1 MEQTNSTHPLTRIT
15 WKLNEEEGLVDVYG
29 HFLSDEGKVQ
39 ACKVASLALGTG
51 YVVWCDQAYARDEIL
66 CNELD
71 NLNNICRKYPIR
83 VGSKITSM
91 LKELVA
97 LNEKR
102 AKLASE
108 VARLLDDRYELGLQD
123 NMLDPLQTL
132 TSSAFVPG
140 TVQKYKDGTKT
151 LSVEGH
157 RRAGANGRM
166 AFSAGRRSAT
176 AEMTSPVSS
185 LSVWMTALTFVSR
198 LNFDVPPGS
207 AICRAWGCF

>member
-1 MEQTNSTHPLTRIT
+1 M
-15 WKLNEEEGLVDVYG
+15 
-29 HFLSDEGKVQ
+29 
-39 ACKVASLALGTG
+39 
-51 YVVWCDQAYARDEIL
+51 
-66 CNELD
+66 
-71 NLNNICRKYPIR
+71 
-83 VGSKITSM
+83 GSKITSM

-157 RRAGANGRM
+157 RRAGANGPDGLFCWQTVSYCGDDFSGEQFIRM
-166 AFSAGRRSAT
+166 DDGTYLCIPF
-176 AEMTSPVSS
+176 E
-185 LSVWMTALTFVSR
+185 F
-198 LNFDVPPGS
+198 
-207 AICRAWGCF
+207 